1 MLEADVR
8 PSMRAALAGA
18 AALAVLALTVLAL
31 GSAALGADRPAAAAH
46 AVQAKDLV
54 GLWQGPA
61 RGLFKMTQA
70 SDGKLHGELQFG
82 GPGEQSGFTRNGNP
96 VSAVTLHGRHVR
108 MELDEMFG
116 IIEGDLSADGQT
128 WAGTF
133 TTSFGQGPFIWTRM
147 TEKTLKPVDPS
158 PHKVRYV
165 PVEKGLRLEVLD
177 WGGEGPPLIFLP
189 GNGNTGHTFDEFAPK
204 FTAKHHVYAITRR
217 GFGMSSKPEPNG
229 ENYDADRL
237 GDDVL
242 AVIDALK
249 LDRPVVAGHSL
260 GGEEL
265 SSIGTRHPD
274 KVRGLIYLDA
284 GYGYAFYNPKGDNT
298 EVDASTMRRDL
309 AELMSASPSRRNVLI
324 AEIQATMPALQR
336 GLEAVRK
343 QQEGAPDGPPSPRRM
358 LRDHVE
364 EAIFTSMRKYS
375 GVKAP
380 ALAIFASP
388 HACTGICISPQ
399 YKAQEAIVAAQAD
412 AFEAGTPSARVVRIA
427 DAQHYVFLSNEAD
440 VMREMNA
447 FMDGLR

>member
-1 MLEADVR
+1 MFEADVR
-8 PSMRAALAGA
+8 RLSMRRALVGS
-18 AALAVLALTVLAL
+18 AALAVLML
-31 GSAALGADRPAAAAH
+31 GPAALGAERRAALART
-46 AVQAKDLV
+46 VQATDLV
-54 GLWQGPA
+54 GLWQGPVILVNVT
-61 RGLFKMTQA
+61 RG
-70 SDGKLHGELQFG
+70 SDGKLHGDVQAG

-96 VSAVTLHGRHVR
+96 ISSIAIDGRHVR
-108 MELDEMFG
+108 MELDETVGTFDG
-116 IIEGDLSADGQT
+116 SLSADRQT

-133 TTSFGQGPFIWTRM
+133 TSAYGANPFSWKRV

-158 PHKVRYV
+158 VHKVLYV
-165 PVEKGLRLEVLD
+165 PVEKGVRLEVLD
-177 WGGEGPPLIFLP
+177 WGGQGPPLIFIP
-189 GNGNTGHTFDEFAPK
+189 GNGNTGHVFDDFAPK
-204 FTAKHHVYAITRR
+204 FTGKHHVYAITRR

-265 SSIGTRHPD
+265 SSIGTRRPE

-284 GYGYAFYNPKGDNT
+284 GYQYAFYDPKADNI
-298 EVDASTMRRDL
+298 EIDVSTMYRDL
-309 AELMSASPSRRNVLI
+309 GELTSATPSRTKVLI

-336 GLEAVRK
+336 ELKTAAD
-343 QQEGAPDGPPSPRRM
+343 QPAGAPEGPSPSRRM
-358 LRDHVE
+358 LRDRVE
-364 EAIFTSMRKYS
+364 QAIFTSMRKYS

-388 HACTGICISPQ
+388 HACTGFCITPQ
-399 YKAQEAIVAAQAD
+399 YKAQEAAVAAQAD

-440 VMREMNA
+440 VIREMNA
-447 FMDGLR
+447 FMDGLH